1 MKRLQLFYAIIS
13 FLSVSLAGAQNYPP
27 PAYAP
32 PPPAYAP
39 PPPGYVPPPP
49 GYAPPPP
56 GYYAAPPPPPAPY
69 FYFPPGAGP
78 YFRAGVGPSFFQN
91 GTLKGFTI
99 SPGFAGPANQPV
111 KYDTGVAFDAA
122 AGYAFDRY
130 FGLDFETGYIWA
142 RFNNIENYQAHD
154 SSIGNVPLLANA
166 TLSLPIPHTGIV
178 PYIGGGVGGADSI
191 LDAHNFT
198 EPVSGNFAEG
208 SESDLVF
215 AYQAFAGV
223 RFMLGSHVSL
233 GVGYKYFATGN
244 PTFDYPPGPDLDISF
259 KGVRTHSILFTLNVN
274 F

>member
-1 MKRLQLFYAIIS
+1 MKIKQTATIVS
-13 FLSVSLAGAQNYPP
+13 FALLSVTLAEAQYYPP
-27 PAYAP
+27 PP
-32 PPPAYAP
+32 PNAP
-39 PPPGYVPPPP
+39 PPPGYVPPP

-56 GYYAAPPPPPAPY
+56 GYYAAPPPPPPPSPY

-78 YFRAGVGPSFFQN
+78 YFRAGIGPSFFQD
-91 GTLKGFTI
+91 GTMKGFTI
-99 SPGFAGPANQPV
+99 SPGFAGPANQKV
-111 KYDTGVAFDAA
+111 SYDTGVAFDAA

-142 RFNNIENYQAHD
+142 QFNSIQNYQVND
-154 SSIGNVPLLANA
+154 SSIGNVPLLVNA
-166 TLSLPIPHTGIV
+166 TLSLPIPHTNIV
-178 PYIGGGVGGADSI
+178 PYIGGGVGGAISE
-191 LDAHNFT
+191 LDAHHLT

-208 SESDLVF
+208 SESDAVF

-244 PTFDYPPGPDLDISF
+244 PTFDYPPGPDLDVSF